1 MKFGSQINTPMLV
14 ISSSLALLA
23 LAIVPRLCRIVL
35 LGGFLAFLKSEKAKH
50 TSVPMLT
57 FPMLVS
63 MGTFCFAEA
72 MSIVFGNHFWS
83 ILVCGWIAACVPLGY
98 VRMVGNTEL
107 LILAV
112 IVLMFQVLGL
122 TSMSFAFVP
131 LAYDFQKR
139 STNNAAF
146 AMVMLCLAWN
156 ILELLPQSLLF
167 REAFQSVTFYM
178 ALSAQS
184 RVAWY
189 I

>member
-1 MKFGSQINTPMLV
+1 MW
-14 ISSSLALLA
+14 ISCC
-23 LAIVPRLCRIVL
+23 LCTARICKN
-35 LGGFLAFLKSEKAKH
+35 GGKY
-50 TSVPMLT
+50 
-57 FPMLVS
+57 
-63 MGTFCFAEA
+63 G
-72 MSIVFGNHFWS
+72 
-83 ILVCGWIAACVPLGY
+83 
-98 VRMVGNTEL
+98 L

-131 LAYDFQKR
+131 LAYDFQKD
-139 STNNAAF
+139 TNNAAF

-184 RVAWY
+184 E
-189 I
+189 